1 LEITQT
7 DLLLK
12 LYNSSPIPN
21 PQNRNESLAPGESR
35 IYLFNA
41 NPSSYIST
49 QDNET
54 SYLCVEATSYNDYQL
69 VETDLS
75 KNISC
80 LNTEGKNFVLLPIY
94 PNPTKDDILYTFILS
109 EEATL
114 RTSLTDETGRI
125 MMEQSEM
132 HSAGLHTQLLSM
144 RNLSAGVY
152 YFHISDG
159 KSAKTVKILK
169 N

>member
-1 LEITQT
+1 
-7 DLLLK
+7 
-12 LYNSSPIPN
+12 
-21 PQNRNESLAPGESR
+21 
-35 IYLFNA
+35 LFNA
-41 NPSSYIST
+41 SPSAYIST

-69 VETDLS
+69 IETEL
-75 KNISC
+75 KNNISC
-80 LNTEGKNFVLLPIY
+80 LNTEGENFVLLPIY
-94 PNPTKDDILYTFILS
+94 PNPTNDDISYSFILS

-114 RTSLTDETGRI
+114 NTSLTDETGRI
-125 MMEQSEM
+125 VLEQSDV
-132 HSAGLHTQLLSM
+132 HPSGLHTQVLSM

-159 KSAKTVKILK
+159 TSAKTVKILK

>member
-1 LEITQT
+1 
-7 DLLLK
+7 
-12 LYNSSPIPN
+12 
-21 PQNRNESLAPGESR
+21 LAPGESR

-41 NPSSYIST
+41 NPSAYISN

-69 VETDLS
+69 IETELIN
-75 KNISC
+75 NISC
-80 LNTEGKNFVLLPIY
+80 LNIEGDNFVLLPIY
-94 PNPTKDDILYTFILS
+94 PNPTNDDISYSFILS
-109 EEATL
+109 EQVTIN
-114 RTSLTDETGRI
+114 TSLTDETSRI
-125 MMEQSEM
+125 VMKQSEL

-144 RNLSAGVY
+144 RNLRAGMY

-159 KSAKTVKILK
+159 NSARTVKILK